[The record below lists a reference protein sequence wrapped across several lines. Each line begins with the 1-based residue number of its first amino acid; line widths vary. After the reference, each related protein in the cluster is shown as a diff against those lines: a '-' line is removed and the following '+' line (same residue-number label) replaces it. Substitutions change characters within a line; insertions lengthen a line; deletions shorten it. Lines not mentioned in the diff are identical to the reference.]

1 MKIISLSFFG
11 GIVFT
16 VLIFAFMCCA
26 IGEDFIRHKD
36 RRHPAL
42 YKYVIFI
49 FMGILLTVFS
59 FLFVVLTETNV
70 LKILLNIDMS
80 HSSLIS
86 LIGSILSHSSLISLI
101 GSIFVCIAAFILVR
115 YFAYILTPE
124 FTKKSESEIAQV
136 QKQTI
141 LLSILNVFI
150 ELFVIGYYRDVLW
163 YVISWIFY

>member
-1 MKIISLSFFG
+1 
-11 GIVFT
+11 
-16 VLIFAFMCCA
+16 
-26 IGEDFIRHKD
+26 
-36 RRHPAL
+36 
-42 YKYVIFI
+42 
-49 FMGILLTVFS
+49 MGILLTVFS

-70 LKILLNIDMS
+70 LEILLNIDM
-80 HSSLIS
+80 
-86 LIGSILSHSSLISLI
+86 SHSSLISLI

-124 FTKKSESEIAQV
+124 FTKKSESEIAQA

>member
-1 MKIISLSFFG
+1 
-11 GIVFT
+11 
-16 VLIFAFMCCA
+16 MCCA

-70 LKILLNIDMS
+70 LEILLNIDM
-80 HSSLIS
+80 
-86 LIGSILSHSSLISLI
+86 SHSSLISLI

-115 YFAYILTPE
+115 YFAYILMPE
-124 FTKKSESEIAQV
+124 FTKKSESEIVQV

>member
-1 MKIISLSFFG
+1 MKIISLSFFW

-36 RRHPAL
+36 RRHLSL

-70 LKILLNIDMS
+70 LEILLNIDM
-80 HSSLIS
+80 
-86 LIGSILSHSSLISLI
+86 SHSSLISLI

>member
-1 MKIISLSFFG
+1 MKITSLSFFG

-36 RRHPAL
+36 RRHPSL

-86 LIGSILSHSSLISLI
+86 LIGSI
-101 GSIFVCIAAFILVR
+101 FVCMAAFILVR
-115 YFAYILTPE
+115 YFAYILAPE

-150 ELFVIGYYRDVLW
+150 ELFIVWYYRDVLW

>member
-1 MKIISLSFFG
+1 
-11 GIVFT
+11 
-16 VLIFAFMCCA
+16 MCCA

-70 LKILLNIDMS
+70 LKILLNIDM
-80 HSSLIS
+80 
-86 LIGSILSHSSLISLI
+86 SHSSLISLI

-163 YVISWIFY
+163 YVISWIFC

>member
-1 MKIISLSFFG
+1 MKITGLSFFG

-36 RRHPAL
+36 RRHPSL

-70 LKILLNIDMS
+70 LEILLNIDM
-80 HSSLIS
+80 
-86 LIGSILSHSSLISLI
+86 SHSSLISLI

-163 YVISWIFY
+163 YVISWVFC

>member
-1 MKIISLSFFG
+1 MKITGLSFFG

-36 RRHPAL
+36 RRHPSL

-70 LKILLNIDMS
+70 LEILLNIDM
-80 HSSLIS
+80 
-86 LIGSILSHSSLISLI
+86 SHSSLISLI

-115 YFAYILTPE
+115 YFACILTPE
-124 FTKKSESEIAQV
+124 FTKKSESEIVQV

>member
-1 MKIISLSFFG
+1 MKITGLSFFG

-36 RRHPAL
+36 RRHPSL

-70 LKILLNIDMS
+70 LEILLNIDM
-80 HSSLIS
+80 
-86 LIGSILSHSSLISLI
+86 SHSSLISLI

-124 FTKKSESEIAQV
+124 FTKKSESEIVQA

-150 ELFVIGYYRDVLW
+150 ELFIIGYYRDVLW
-163 YVISWIFY
+163 YIISWIFY

>member
-1 MKIISLSFFG
+1 MKITSLSFFG

-86 LIGSILSHSSLISLI
+86 LM

-115 YFAYILTPE
+115 YFAYILAPE

>member
-1 MKIISLSFFG
+1 
-11 GIVFT
+11 
-16 VLIFAFMCCA
+16 MCCA

-36 RRHPAL
+36 RRHPSL

-70 LKILLNIDMS
+70 LEILLNIDM
-80 HSSLIS
+80 
-86 LIGSILSHSSLISLI
+86 SHSSLISLI

-124 FTKKSESEIAQV
+124 FTKKSESEIVQV

-150 ELFVIGYYRDVLW
+150 ELFIIEYYRDVLW
-163 YVISWIFY
+163 YIISWIFY

>member
-1 MKIISLSFFG
+1 MKITSLSFFG

-49 FMGILLTVFS
+49 FMGMLLTVFS

-70 LKILLNIDMS
+70 LKILLNIDM
-80 HSSLIS
+80 
-86 LIGSILSHSSLISLI
+86 SHSSLISLI

>member
-1 MKIISLSFFG
+1 MKITSLSFFG

-49 FMGILLTVFS
+49 FMGMLLTVFS

-70 LKILLNIDMS
+70 LEILLNIDM
-80 HSSLIS
+80 
-86 LIGSILSHSSLISLI
+86 SHSSLISLI

-115 YFAYILTPE
+115 YFAYILAPE

-141 LLSILNVFI
+141 LLSILDVFI

-163 YVISWIFY
+163 YVISWVFC

>member
-1 MKIISLSFFG
+1 MKIISLSFFW

-36 RRHPAL
+36 RRHPSL

-70 LKILLNIDMS
+70 LEILFNIDM
-80 HSSLIS
+80 
-86 LIGSILSHSSLISLI
+86 SHSSLISLI

>member
-1 MKIISLSFFG
+1 MKITSLSFFG

-36 RRHPAL
+36 RRHPSL

-86 LIGSILSHSSLISLI
+86 LIGSI
-101 GSIFVCIAAFILVR
+101 FVCMAAFILVR
-115 YFAYILTPE
+115 YFAYILAPE
-124 FTKKSESEIAQV
+124 FTKKSESEIVQV

-150 ELFVIGYYRDVLW
+150 ELFIIGYYRDVLW
-163 YVISWIFY
+163 YIISWIFY

>member
-1 MKIISLSFFG
+1 MKITSLSFFG

-70 LKILLNIDMS
+70 LEILLNIDM
-80 HSSLIS
+80 
-86 LIGSILSHSSLISLI
+86 SHSSLISLI

-163 YVISWIFY
+163 HIISWIFY

>member
-1 MKIISLSFFG
+1 MKITGLSFFG

-36 RRHPAL
+36 RRHPSL

-70 LKILLNIDMS
+70 LEILLNIDM
-80 HSSLIS
+80 
-86 LIGSILSHSSLISLI
+86 SHSSLISLI

-115 YFAYILTPE
+115 YFAYILAPE
-124 FTKKSESEIAQV
+124 FTKKSESEIVQV

-150 ELFVIGYYRDVLW
+150 ELFIIGYYRDVLW
-163 YVISWIFY
+163 YIISWIFY

>member
-1 MKIISLSFFG
+1 MKITGLSFFG

-36 RRHPAL
+36 RRHPSL

-70 LKILLNIDMS
+70 LEILLNIDMS
-80 HSSLIS
+80 HSA
-86 LIGSILSHSSLISLI
+86 LISLI

-115 YFAYILTPE
+115 YFACILTPE
-124 FTKKSESEIAQV
+124 FTKKSESEIAQA

>member
-1 MKIISLSFFG
+1 MKIIGLSFFG

-36 RRHPAL
+36 RRHPSL

-70 LKILLNIDMS
+70 LEILLNIDM
-80 HSSLIS
+80 
-86 LIGSILSHSSLISLI
+86 SHSSLISLI

-124 FTKKSESEIAQV
+124 FTKKSESEIAQA